1 VSAAATP
8 ASTTRRQVLTDLRR
22 NEILAAA
29 IKVFGKKGF
38 AATCVDDIA
47 AAADI
52 AKGTLYL
59 YFESKQDMY
68 ATAVQRAF
76 AQLQALTEERMQSV
90 IGVRDRLAV
99 AISVRLEFWQEQRN
113 LYRLLLTVG
122 REPQHKGQ
130 THDLLRLGQAH
141 FLAILKEGRA
151 AGEVPKLDAAG
162 HKQDLDALAWAIL
175 DMVRG
180 CSERRVEKQT
190 ESTPQEDAARIT
202 AFALRQLGLIA
213 AGFKDN

>member
-1 VSAAATP
+1 MSAAANA
-8 ASTTRRQVLTDLRR
+8 ASTSRRQVLTDLRR

-38 AATCVDDIA
+38 AATCVGDIA
-47 AAADI
+47 DAADI

-59 YFESKQDMY
+59 YFESKQDIY
-68 ATAVQRAF
+68 ATAVQSAF
-76 AQLQALTEERMQSV
+76 TQLQALTEERMKSV
-90 IGVRDRLAV
+90 HGLRDRLAV
-99 AISVRLEFWQEQRN
+99 AISVRLEFWHEQRN

-130 THDLLRLGQAH
+130 THELLRLGHEH
-141 FLAILKEGRA
+141 FLAILKQGRT
-151 AGEVPKLDAAG
+151 AGEVPRQDADG
-162 HKQDLDALAWAIL
+162 HKQDLDSLAWAIL

-202 AFALRQLGLIA
+202 AFALRQLGLTA
-213 AGFKDN
+213 AASKDS